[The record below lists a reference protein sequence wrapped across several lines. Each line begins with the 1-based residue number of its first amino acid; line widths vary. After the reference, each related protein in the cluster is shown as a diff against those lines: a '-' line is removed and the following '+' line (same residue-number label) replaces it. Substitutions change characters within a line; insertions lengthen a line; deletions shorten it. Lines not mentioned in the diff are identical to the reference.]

1 MATGKIGEEL
11 ELGGKTYLR
20 LCLGREFSA
29 QGKILGKAKNLKS

>member
-29 QGKILGKAKNLKS
+29 QGIDIMEFEGAP